1 MINITNRL
9 FLQQK
14 GDQMEE
20 FVPVLKRTK
29 LFSGVGDDDIKAM
42 LSCLGARLLT
52 YKKGEYVLRQGEH
65 LSDILVLVEGSLH
78 IQRDD
83 YWGNRSIL
91 GHIGV
96 GEIFG
101 EAYVAPESGTLLND
115 VIAVEDSSVY
125 FFDVKR
131 VISTCTSAC
140 RFHTMVVQ
148 NLFYAISDKNRGLVQ
163 KLDHM
168 SRRTTREKLLAYL
181 SEEAQR
187 QNSASITI
195 PFNRQQLADYLSVD
209 RSAMSNEL
217 SRMRD
222 EGLLEF
228 EKNRFRL
235 F

>member
-1 MINITNRL
+1 
-9 FLQQK
+9 
-14 GDQMEE
+14 MEK
-20 FVPVLKRTK
+20 FIPVLKRTK
-29 LFSGVGDDDIKAM
+29 LFAGVGEEDIVSM
-42 LSCLGARLLT
+42 LSCLGARLCA
-52 YKKGEYVLRQGEH
+52 YKKGEYVLRQGER
-65 LSDILVLVEGSLH
+65 LSDILVLAEGSLH
-78 IQRDD
+78 IQKDD

-101 EAYVAPESGTLLND
+101 EAYTAPESGTLLND
-115 VIAVEDSSVY
+115 VIAVERSTVF

-131 VISTCTSAC
+131 VISTCSSAC

-148 NLFYAISDKNRGLVQ
+148 NLFFAISEKNRGLVQ
-163 KLDHM
+163 KLDYM
-168 SRRTTREKLLAYL
+168 SRRTTREKLISYL
-181 SEEAQR
+181 SEEAKK

-217 SRMRD
+217 CRMRD

-235 F
+235 L

>member
-1 MINITNRL
+1 M
-9 FLQQK
+9 K
-14 GDQMEE
+14 D
-20 FVPVLKRTK
+20 FVPVLKKTK
-29 LFSGVGDDDIKAM
+29 LFSGVGDEEISTM
-42 LSCLGARLLT
+42 LSCLGASLFT
-52 YKKGEYVLRQGEH
+52 YKKGEFVLRQGEH
-65 LSDILVLVEGSLH
+65 LSNILVLVEGSLH

-91 GHIGV
+91 GHIGI

-101 EAYVAPESGTLLND
+101 EAYAAPDSGTLLND
-115 VIAVEDSSVY
+115 VIAVEDSSVF

-131 VISTCTSAC
+131 VISTCSSAC

-148 NLFYAISDKNRGLVQ
+148 NLFFAISEKNRTLVQ
-163 KLDHM
+163 KLDYL
-168 SRRTTREKLLAYL
+168 SRRTTREKLISYL
-181 SEEAQR
+181 SEEAKR
-187 QNSASITI
+187 QNSPQITI

-217 SRMRD
+217 GKMRD

>member
-1 MINITNRL
+1 M
-9 FLQQK
+9 K
-14 GDQMEE
+14 K

-29 LFSGVGDDDIKAM
+29 LFSGVGDDDISTM

-52 YKKGEYVLRQGEH
+52 YEKGEYVLRQGEH
-65 LSDILVLVEGSLH
+65 LSDILVLAEGSLH

-115 VIAVEDSSVY
+115 VIAVEDSSVF

-131 VISTCTSAC
+131 VISTCSSVC
-140 RFHTMVVQ
+140 RFHTIVVQ
-148 NLFYAISDKNRGLVQ
+148 NLFFAISEKNRGLVQ
-163 KLDHM
+163 KLDYM
-168 SRRTTREKLLAYL
+168 SRRTTREKLLSYL
-181 SEEAQR
+181 SEEAKK
-187 QNSASITI
+187 QNSASITL

-217 SRMRD
+217 CKMRD

-228 EKNRFRL
+228 EKNRFSL